1 MNDVMS
7 PMTWIILAVTLI
19 LAVILFFPKLKN
31 MFSTSETANNDK
43 IVAPLKVQAYERL
56 LLYLERMRFS
66 VLVKRVFM
74 PGMTSSDLQFAL
86 IQNVQDE
93 FEHNLA
99 QRLYVNESTWF
110 GINKAKD
117 ETLQIINNEFGENP
131 DADSA
136 TMAQKLASMTNP
148 LIDRAILVIKKEFNT
163 L

>member
-1 MNDVMS
+1 MS
-7 PMTWIILAVTLI
+7 TVTWIILAVTLI
-19 LAVILFFPKLKN
+19 LAVVLFFPMVKKFFN
-31 MFSTSETANNDK
+31 SSESTGGGTDK
-43 IVAPLKVQAYERL
+43 IVAPLKIQAYERL

-74 PGMTSSDLQFAL
+74 PGMSSSDLQFSL
-86 IQNVQDE
+86 IQNIQDE

-117 ETLQIINNEFGENP
+117 ETLQIINNEFAENP
-131 DADSA
+131 EADSA
-136 TMAQKLASMTNP
+136 TMAQKLASLSNP